1 MRQLTEYEASFLDAD
16 TVHANANVTYIQI
29 YDQRTVPGGTM
40 RLKTILAHV
49 ESRLPRSPI
58 FRSKL
63 LRVPLELDEPYWVDT
78 LNIAPGARYTVIFR
92 ADDPGT
98 WVWHCHILN
107 HVAREDGMFGMVTA
121 IVVTE
126 NPDFDP
132 DDVPVRPHNWRKTAG
147 TDGPIDPEAA
157 STDG

>member
-1 MRQLTEYEASFLDAD
+1 MT
-16 TVHANANVTYIQI
+16 
-29 YDQRTVPGGTM
+29 
-40 RLKTILAHV
+40 RLSSARLAA
-49 ESRLPRSPI
+49 
-58 FRSKL
+58 L
-63 LRVPLELDEPYWVDT
+63 LVLALCATSV
-78 LNIAPGARYTVIFR
+78 R
-92 ADDPGT
+92 ADDAGT

-107 HVAREDGMFGMVTA
+107 HVEREDGMFGMVTA